1 MHTATIFIYYNKV
14 YKLLRDS
21 IHGIKRQYT
30 GIADYFCVVQ
40 IVHYFKELL
49 FGPKLPT
56 LTDNVNF
63 ILNAILK
70 LEMCAYLLISP

>member
-1 MHTATIFIYYNKV
+1 MHTATIFIFYNKV

-21 IHGIKRQYT
+21 IHGI
-30 GIADYFCVVQ
+30 ADYFCVVQ
-40 IVHYFKELL
+40 MVHYFKELL
-49 FGPKLPT
+49 FWPKLPT